1 MKGKHFG
8 IIQKLW
14 YKLKGDENDLCGTK
28 QVENGTFHVWLIFF
42 KMAKGN
48 EIYGLIEKTTNFIYV
63 NTMQYILH
71 ISGQQ

>member
-28 QVENGTFHVWLIFF
+28 QVENGTFHVWL
-42 KMAKGN
+42 KKEMR
-48 EIYGLIEKTTNFIYV
+48 YMDL
-63 NTMQYILH
+63 
-71 ISGQQ
+71 

>member
-28 QVENGTFHVWLIFF
+28 Q
-42 KMAKGN
+42 KGN